1 MVISGDTS
9 LETCYSALF
18 CMELQHTAT
27 RKLTVWWSG
36 MALLALSPPVR
47 LVSQAFSARLL
58 LSAFLNAL
66 INTPSQ
72 DTKQMTLQLYQ
83 LSSLQYSLSAY
94 VEQLLI
100 TTCNDFEQETR
111 PMNVLQR

>member
-1 MVISGDTS
+1 
-9 LETCYSALF
+9 
-18 CMELQHTAT
+18 
-27 RKLTVWWSG
+27 